1 MKFEV
6 QGGSVNLEKI
16 ALERDLDAEAGTR
29 TWVENENSLRVFEI
43 NVNFRNRIHVPC
55 IEKINFFWADDD
67 GRLIFSSSKFVKE
80 AKKFCIRD
88 YETNESRDA
97 ALLNFL
103 KKRNKELKDLKKRNK
118 LGRLFRRTFLDKTC
132 RIT

>member
-6 QGGSVNLEKI
+6 QGGSVNPEKI

-55 IEKINFFWADDD
+55 IEKINFF
-67 GRLIFSSSKFVKE
+67 GLTTMGS
-80 AKKFCIRD
+80 
-88 YETNESRDA
+88 
-97 ALLNFL
+97 
-103 KKRNKELKDLKKRNK
+103 
-118 LGRLFRRTFLDKTC
+118 
-132 RIT
+132 